1 MPTLH
6 TSIRYI
12 MYSMQYI
19 MQVDNGYLLLN
30 DVLYKSGQ
38 VGPRSPI
45 RPQATNQ
52 GGDPPLT
59 TWNGV
64 QVALQADCQSLGR
77 IFLTF
82 SPLFNFLWRKGKKKQ
97 KNNNNKAGPQA
108 VQVLGTPLPTS
119 TYPFQNMACVLHAF
133 LVLNVSH
140 GHT

>member
-19 MQVDNGYLLLN
+19 MQVDNGYLYETMFSINQARWGL
-30 DVLYKSGQ
+30 GAH
-38 VGPRSPI
+38 I

-119 TYPFQNMACVLHAF
+119 TYPFQNMACVLHA
-133 LVLNVSH
+133 LHVLNVSH